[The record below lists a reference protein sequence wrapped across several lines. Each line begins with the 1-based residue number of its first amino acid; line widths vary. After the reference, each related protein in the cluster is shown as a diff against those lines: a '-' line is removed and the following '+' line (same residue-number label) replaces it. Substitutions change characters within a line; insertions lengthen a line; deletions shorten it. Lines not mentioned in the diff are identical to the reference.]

1 MCLDILQGIT
11 GIYRR
16 LVVAGQTSDWY
27 QLIRRLTSIVLGSE
41 HGRPTIVIRYLAQY
55 RGFYGIKIIYR
66 SSCAI
71 RFKVPHKNRTS
82 RKYSE

>member
-27 QLIRRLTSIVLGSE
+27 QLIRRLTSIALGSE
-41 HGRPTIVIRYLAQY
+41 HGRPTTVI
-55 RGFYGIKIIYR
+55 
-66 SSCAI
+66 
-71 RFKVPHKNRTS
+71 
-82 RKYSE
+82 